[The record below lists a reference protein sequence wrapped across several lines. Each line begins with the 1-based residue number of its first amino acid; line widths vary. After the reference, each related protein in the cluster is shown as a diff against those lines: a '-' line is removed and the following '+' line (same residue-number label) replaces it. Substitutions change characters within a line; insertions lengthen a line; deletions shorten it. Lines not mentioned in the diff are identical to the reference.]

1 MVSGDQID
9 LREKIMTL
17 SVLGVGWGFP
27 VVSDDS
33 SETRPSARIAV
44 AEYEESVR
52 QSILIILSTAKGE
65 RVMRPTFGCGLSELV
80 FAVNNGTTQAL
91 AKLEVYEALETWEPR
106 IEVLSVETSSGG
118 DRGEQLL
125 IFIDYRV
132 RTTDTRFNLVYPFYL
147 DRPLT

>member
-1 MVSGDQID
+1 MAIP
-9 LREKIMTL
+9 
-17 SVLGVGWGFP
+17 VLGVGWGFP
-27 VVSDDS
+27 VVSDDVS
-33 SETRPSARIAV
+33 QKQTPARFAV

-80 FAVNNGTTQAL
+80 FAVNNTTTQAM
-91 AKLEVYEALETWEPR
+91 AKLEVHEALQNWEPR
-106 IEVLSVETSSGG
+106 IEVLGVEASNAG
-118 DRGEQLL
+118 DRGEQL
-125 IFIDYRV
+125 IISIDYRV